1 MFKPSEVWDTN
12 SQERLINMGVRSRI
26 FLTIFLSLFLSVIAT
41 YFITER
47 DLRRGIENQLVS
59 ELEKEANLIVENIGN
74 VSSFLSLEESDAA
87 ADNLG
92 SIIDSRVTLIS
103 NQGEVVGDSSLTI
116 QEIAL
121 LDNHLNRL
129 EVLEALK
136 NKRGWSSRYSNTLE
150 ANLLYF
156 AVLDENIE
164 EPNVI
169 RVAVPLSS
177 LDSALS
183 SLELAISLL
192 FIVVFI
198 VSVFVSFISSRILYS
213 NIEAL
218 DKAASRIIDGT
229 IKKKDIKAL
238 PTQRVDEF
246 GNVARTISQI
256 SADLKQRIQDIA
268 KQRDQFG
275 NVLNDLGEGI
285 LVADNNENIFYSNE
299 QSQIILELQKLDGR
313 KLQSLNIPAINYL
326 TERAKEKKKADIEFE
341 IELKDKTTRWV
352 LGSMNKSKSTGE
364 FILVLHDISQLRQLN
379 SMRRDFISN
388 LSHELRTPVSVIRA
402 NSETL
407 LSGALEDK
415 KEAAVFAKAI
425 MHNSERLSEMVSDLI
440 DLSRIEYGDLKLNI
454 RSIDINQIVESI
466 VFSMTSILKRKNISI
481 KFEPHQTKSMVKA
494 DLNAIERIINNFI
507 DNAYKY
513 SPKNSLIVITTESSN
528 NDIKINIIDEG
539 DGIAPK
545 EMNLI
550 FDRFFRTASA
560 RASEKTG
567 SGLGLAI
574 VKNLVNSLNGK
585 VGVDSNEKGST
596 FWFTLPKAK

>member
-1 MFKPSEVWDTN
+1 
-12 SQERLINMGVRSRI
+12 MGVRSRI
-26 FLTIFLSLFLSVIAT
+26 FLIIFFSLFLSVIAT

-47 DLRRGIENQLVS
+47 DLRRGIEDQLVS

-74 VSSFLSLEESDAA
+74 VSNFRSLEDSDAA

-92 SIIDSRVTLIS
+92 SIINSRVTLIT

-116 QEIAL
+116 QEISL

-156 AVLDENIE
+156 AVLDENID

-183 SLELAISLL
+183 SLELAVSLL

-198 VSVFVSFISSRILYS
+198 VSVFASFISSRILYS

-218 DKAASRIIDGT
+218 DKAASRIIDGA

-299 QSQIILELQKLDGR
+299 QSQIILELQKLNGR

-341 IELKDKTTRWV
+341 IELKDKATRWV

-454 RSIDINQIVESI
+454 RSIDINQIIESI
-466 VFSMTSILKRKNISI
+466 VFSMKSILKRKNISI
-481 KFEPHQTKSMVKA
+481 EFDPHQTKSMVEA
-494 DLNAIERIINNFI
+494 DLNALERIINNFI

-513 SPKNSLIVITTESSN
+513 SPKNSSIIITTETLN

-585 VGVDSNEKGST
+585 VGVESNEKGST
-596 FWFTLPKAK
+596 FWFTLPKTK

>member
-12 SQERLINMGVRSRI
+12 SQERLTSMGVRSRI

-47 DLRRGIENQLVS
+47 DLRRGIENQLVN

-74 VSSFLSLEESDAA
+74 VSSFQSLEESDAA

-103 NQGEVVGDSSLTI
+103 NEGEVVGDSSLTI
-116 QEIAL
+116 QEISL
-121 LDNHLNRL
+121 LDNHLNRS
-129 EVLEALK
+129 EVVDALK
-136 NKRGWSSRYSNTLE
+136 NKRGWSSRYSNTLDS
-150 ANLLYF
+150 NLLYF

-198 VSVFVSFISSRILYS
+198 VSVFASFISSRILYS

-218 DKAASRIIDGT
+218 DKAASRIIDGA

-299 QSQIILELQKLDGR
+299 QSQIILELQKLNGR

-454 RSIDINQIVESI
+454 RSIDVNQIIESI
-466 VFSMTSILKRKNISI
+466 VFSMKSILKRKNISI
-481 KFEPHQTKSMVKA
+481 KFDPHQSKSMVEA
-494 DLNAIERIINNFI
+494 DLNALERIINNFI

-560 RASEKTG
+560 RASEKSG

-585 VGVDSNEKGST
+585 VGVESNEKGST

>member
-1 MFKPSEVWDTN
+1 
-12 SQERLINMGVRSRI
+12 MGVRSRI
-26 FLTIFLSLFLSVIAT
+26 FLTIFLSLFFSVIAT

-47 DLRRGIENQLVS
+47 DLRRGIENQIVS

-74 VSSFLSLEESDAA
+74 VSSFRSIEESDAA

-92 SIIDSRVTLIS
+92 SIIDSRVTLIT
-103 NQGEVVGDSSLTI
+103 NQGEVVGDSSLSI
-116 QEIAL
+116 QEISL

-129 EVLEALK
+129 EVIEALK
-136 NKRGWSSRYSNTLE
+136 NKRGWSSRYSNTLDS
-150 ANLLYF
+150 NLLYF
-156 AVLDENIE
+156 AVLDENTE

-183 SLELAISLL
+183 SLDLAISLL

-198 VSVFVSFISSRILYS
+198 VSVFASFISSRILYS

-218 DKAASRIIDGT
+218 DKAASRIIDGA

-299 QSQIILELQKLDGR
+299 QSQIILELQKLNGR

-415 KEAAVFAKAI
+415 KEATVFAKAI

-454 RSIDINQIVESI
+454 RSIDINQIIESI
-466 VFSMTSILKRKNISI
+466 VFSMKSILKRKNISI

-513 SPKNSLIVITTESSN
+513 SPNNSSIQITTESSN

-539 DGIAPK
+539 DGITPK

-560 RASEKTG
+560 RASEKSG

-596 FWFTLPKAK
+596 FWFTLPKSK

>member
-1 MFKPSEVWDTN
+1 MFKPSEGWDTN
-12 SQERLINMGVRSRI
+12 SQEHLINMGVRSRI
-26 FLTIFLSLFLSVIAT
+26 FLTIFLSLFISVIAT

-59 ELEKEANLIVENIGN
+59 ELEKEANLIVKNIGN
-74 VSSFLSLEESDAA
+74 VSTFLSLEESDAA

-103 NQGEVVGDSSLTI
+103 NEGEVVGDSSLTI
-116 QEIAL
+116 QEISL
-121 LDNHLNRL
+121 LDNHLNRS
-129 EVLEALK
+129 EVVDALK
-136 NKRGWSSRYSNTLE
+136 NKRGWSSRYSNTLDS
-150 ANLLYF
+150 NLLYF
-156 AVLDENIE
+156 AVLDENTE

-183 SLELAISLL
+183 SLDLAISLL

-198 VSVFVSFISSRILYS
+198 VSVFASFISSRILYS

-218 DKAASRIIDGT
+218 DKAASRIIDGA

-299 QSQIILELQKLDGR
+299 QSQIILELQKLNGR

-326 TERAKEKKKADIEFE
+326 TERVKEKKKADIEFE
-341 IELKDKTTRWV
+341 IELQDKTTRWV

-454 RSIDINQIVESI
+454 RSIDINQIIESI
-466 VFSMTSILKRKNISI
+466 VFSMKSILKRKNISI
-481 KFEPHQTKSMVKA
+481 EFKPHQAKSMVKA
-494 DLNAIERIINNFI
+494 DLNALERIINNFI

-513 SPKNSLIVITTESSN
+513 SPKNSSILLTTESQK

-560 RASEKTG
+560 RASEKKG

-585 VGVDSNEKGST
+585 VGVEPNEKGST

>member
-1 MFKPSEVWDTN
+1 
-12 SQERLINMGVRSRI
+12 MGVRSRI
-26 FLTIFLSLFLSVIAT
+26 FLTIFFSLFLSVIAT

-47 DLRRGIENQLVS
+47 DLRRGIEDQLVS

-74 VSSFLSLEESDAA
+74 VSNFRSLEDSDAA

-92 SIIDSRVTLIS
+92 SIINSRVTLIT

-116 QEIAL
+116 QEISL

-156 AVLDENIE
+156 AVLDENID

-183 SLELAISLL
+183 SLELAVSLL

-198 VSVFVSFISSRILYS
+198 VSVFASFISSRILYS

-218 DKAASRIIDGT
+218 DKAASRIIDGA

-238 PTQRVDEF
+238 PTQRGDEF

-285 LVADNNENIFYSNE
+285 LVADNDENIFYSNE
-299 QSQIILELQKLDGR
+299 QSQIILEIQKLNGK
-313 KLQSLNIPAINYL
+313 KLKSLKIPAINYL
-326 TERAKEKKKADIEFE
+326 TDRAKEKKTADIEFE
-341 IELKDKTTRWV
+341 IQLKDKSTRWV
-352 LGSMNKSKSTGE
+352 LGSMNKSRSTGE

-415 KEAAVFAKAI
+415 KEAVVFAKAI

-454 RSIDINQIVESI
+454 RSIDLNQIIESI
-466 VFSMTSILKRKNISI
+466 VFSMKSILKRKNISLNF
-481 KFEPHQTKSMVKA
+481 KPHKNKNMVEA
-494 DLNAIERIINNFI
+494 DLNSLERIINNFI

-513 SPKNSLIVITTESSN
+513 SPKNSSITITTEN
-528 NDIKINIIDEG
+528 ANKDIKINIIDEG
-539 DGIAPK
+539 DGINPK

-560 RASEKTG
+560 RASEKKG

-574 VKNLVNSLNGK
+574 VKNLVNNLGGN
-585 VGVDSNEKGST
+585 VGVEANVKGTT
-596 FWFTLPKAK
+596 FWFTIPKSK

>member
-1 MFKPSEVWDTN
+1 
-12 SQERLINMGVRSRI
+12 MGVRSRI

-129 EVLEALK
+129 EVVEALK

-256 SADLKQRIQDIA
+256 SADLKERIQDIA

-285 LVADNNENIFYSNE
+285 LVADNDENIFYSNE
-299 QSQIILELQKLDGR
+299 QSQIILELQKLNGR

-326 TERAKEKKKADIEFE
+326 TERVKEKKKADIEFE

-454 RSIDINQIVESI
+454 RSIDINQIIESI
-466 VFSMTSILKRKNISI
+466 VFSMKSILKRKNISI
-481 KFEPHQTKSMVKA
+481 EFEPHQTKSMVEA
-494 DLNAIERIINNFI
+494 DLNALERIINNFI

-560 RASEKTG
+560 RASEKSG

-585 VGVDSNEKGST
+585 VGVESNEKGST

>member
-12 SQERLINMGVRSRI
+12 SQERLTSMGVRSRI

-47 DLRRGIENQLVS
+47 DLRRGIENQLVN

-74 VSSFLSLEESDAA
+74 VSSFLSIEESDAA

-116 QEIAL
+116 QEISL
-121 LDNHLNRL
+121 LDNHLNRS
-129 EVLEALK
+129 EVVEALK
-136 NKRGWSSRYSNTLE
+136 NKRGWSSRYSNTLDS
-150 ANLLYF
+150 NLLYF
-156 AVLDENIE
+156 AVLDENTE
-164 EPNVI
+164 KPNVI

-183 SLELAISLL
+183 SLDLAISLL

-198 VSVFVSFISSRILYS
+198 VSVFASFISSRILYS

-218 DKAASRIIDGT
+218 DKAASRIIDGA

-299 QSQIILELQKLDGR
+299 QSQIILELQKLNGR

-454 RSIDINQIVESI
+454 RSIDVNQIIESI
-466 VFSMTSILKRKNISI
+466 VFSMKSILKRKNISI
-481 KFEPHQTKSMVKA
+481 KFDPHQSKSMVEA
-494 DLNAIERIINNFI
+494 DLNALERIINNFI

-513 SPKNSLIVITTESSN
+513 SPKNSSIQITTESPN
-528 NDIKINIIDEG
+528 DDIKINIIDEG

-560 RASEKTG
+560 RASEKSG

-585 VGVDSNEKGST
+585 VGVESNEKGST

>member
-1 MFKPSEVWDTN
+1 
-12 SQERLINMGVRSRI
+12 MGVRSRI
-26 FLTIFLSLFLSVIAT
+26 FLTIFLSLFFSVIAT

-47 DLRRGIENQLVS
+47 DLRRGIENQIVS

-74 VSSFLSLEESDAA
+74 VSSFRSIEESDAA

-92 SIIDSRVTLIS
+92 SIIDSRVTLIT
-103 NQGEVVGDSSLTI
+103 NQGEVVGDSSLSI
-116 QEIAL
+116 QEISL

-129 EVLEALK
+129 EVIEALK
-136 NKRGWSSRYSNTLE
+136 NKRGWSSRYSNTLDS
-150 ANLLYF
+150 NLLYF
-156 AVLDENIE
+156 AVLDENTE

-183 SLELAISLL
+183 SLDLAISLL

-198 VSVFVSFISSRILYS
+198 VSVFASFISSRILYS

-218 DKAASRIIDGT
+218 DKAASRIIDGA

-285 LVADNNENIFYSNE
+285 LVADNDENIFYSNE
-299 QSQIILELQKLDGR
+299 QSQIILELQKLNGR

-415 KEAAVFAKAI
+415 KEATVFAKAI

-454 RSIDINQIVESI
+454 RSIDINQIIESI
-466 VFSMTSILKRKNISI
+466 VFSMKSILKRKNISI

-513 SPKNSLIVITTESSN
+513 SPNNSSIQITTESSN

-539 DGIAPK
+539 DGITPK

-560 RASEKTG
+560 RASEKSG

-596 FWFTLPKAK
+596 FWFTLPKSK

>member
-12 SQERLINMGVRSRI
+12 SQERLTSMGVRSRI

-74 VSSFLSLEESDAA
+74 VSSFQSIEESDAA

-103 NQGEVVGDSSLTI
+103 NEGEVVGDSSLTI
-116 QEIAL
+116 QEISL
-121 LDNHLNRL
+121 LDNHLNRS
-129 EVLEALK
+129 EVVDALK
-136 NKRGWSSRYSNTLE
+136 NKRGWSSRYSNTLDS
-150 ANLLYF
+150 NLLYF
-156 AVLDENIE
+156 AVLDENTE

-198 VSVFVSFISSRILYS
+198 VSVFASFISSRILYS

-218 DKAASRIIDGT
+218 DKAASRIIDGA

-299 QSQIILELQKLDGR
+299 QSQIILELQKLNGR

-454 RSIDINQIVESI
+454 RSIDINQIIESI
-466 VFSMTSILKRKNISI
+466 VFSMKSILKRKNISI
-481 KFEPHQTKSMVKA
+481 EFDPHQTKSMVEA
-494 DLNAIERIINNFI
+494 DLNALERIINNFI

>member
-1 MFKPSEVWDTN
+1 MFKLSEVWDTN

-129 EVLEALK
+129 EVVEALK

-256 SADLKQRIQDIA
+256 SADLKERIQDIA

-285 LVADNNENIFYSNE
+285 LVADNDENIFYSNE
-299 QSQIILELQKLDGR
+299 QSQIILELQKLNGR

-326 TERAKEKKKADIEFE
+326 TERVKEKKKADIEFE

-454 RSIDINQIVESI
+454 RSIDINQIIESI
-466 VFSMTSILKRKNISI
+466 VFSMKSILKRKNISI
-481 KFEPHQTKSMVKA
+481 EFEPHQTKSMVEA
-494 DLNAIERIINNFI
+494 DLNALERIINNFI

-560 RASEKTG
+560 RASEKSG

-585 VGVDSNEKGST
+585 VGVESNEKGST

>member
-12 SQERLINMGVRSRI
+12 SQERLTSMGVRSRI

-74 VSSFLSLEESDAA
+74 VSSFQSLEESDAA

-103 NQGEVVGDSSLTI
+103 NEGEVVGDSSLTI
-116 QEIAL
+116 QEISL
-121 LDNHLNRL
+121 LDNHLNRS
-129 EVLEALK
+129 EVIEALK
-136 NKRGWSSRYSNTLE
+136 NNRGWSSRYSNTLDS
-150 ANLLYF
+150 NLLYF
-156 AVLDENIE
+156 AVLDENTE

-198 VSVFVSFISSRILYS
+198 VSVFASFISSRILYS

-218 DKAASRIIDGT
+218 DKAASRIIDGA

-299 QSQIILELQKLDGR
+299 QSQIILELQKLNGR

-454 RSIDINQIVESI
+454 RSIDVNQIIESI
-466 VFSMTSILKRKNISI
+466 VFSMKSILKRKNISI
-481 KFEPHQTKSMVKA
+481 KFDPHQTKSMVEA
-494 DLNAIERIINNFI
+494 DLNALERIINNFI

-513 SPKNSLIVITTESSN
+513 SPKNSLIVITTESTN
-528 NDIKINIIDEG
+528 DDIKINIIDEG

>member
-1 MFKPSEVWDTN
+1 
-12 SQERLINMGVRSRI
+12 MGVRSRI
-26 FLTIFLSLFLSVIAT
+26 FLTIFFSLFLSVIAT

-47 DLRRGIENQLVS
+47 DLRRGIEDQLVS

-74 VSSFLSLEESDAA
+74 VSNFRSLEDSDAA

-92 SIIDSRVTLIS
+92 SIINSRVTLIT

-116 QEIAL
+116 QEISL

-156 AVLDENIE
+156 AVLDENID

-183 SLELAISLL
+183 SLELAVSLL

-198 VSVFVSFISSRILYS
+198 VSVFASFISSRILYS

-218 DKAASRIIDGT
+218 DKAASRIIDGA

-299 QSQIILELQKLDGR
+299 QSQIILEIQKLNGR

-341 IELKDKTTRWV
+341 IELKDKATRWV

-454 RSIDINQIVESI
+454 RSIDINQIIESI
-466 VFSMTSILKRKNISI
+466 VFSMKSILKRKNISI
-481 KFEPHQTKSMVKA
+481 EFDPHQTKSMVEA
-494 DLNAIERIINNFI
+494 DLNALERIINNFI

-513 SPKNSLIVITTESSN
+513 SPKNSSIIITTETLN

-585 VGVDSNEKGST
+585 VGVESNEKGST

>member
-1 MFKPSEVWDTN
+1 
-12 SQERLINMGVRSRI
+12 MGVRSRI

-47 DLRRGIENQLVS
+47 DLRRGIENQLVN

-103 NQGEVVGDSSLTI
+103 NEGVVVGDSSLTI
-116 QEIAL
+116 QEISL

-129 EVLEALK
+129 EVVEALK
-136 NKRGWSSRYSNTLE
+136 NKRGWSSRYSNTLK

-156 AVLDENIE
+156 AVLDENNE

-198 VSVFVSFISSRILYS
+198 VSVFASFISSRILYS

-218 DKAASRIIDGT
+218 DKAASRIIDGA

-285 LVADNNENIFYSNE
+285 LVADNDENIFYSNE
-299 QSQIILELQKLDGR
+299 QSQIILELQKLNGR

-454 RSIDINQIVESI
+454 RSIDVNQIIESI
-466 VFSMTSILKRKNISI
+466 VFSMKSILKRKNISI
-481 KFEPHQTKSMVKA
+481 KFDPHQTKSMVEA
-494 DLNAIERIINNFI
+494 DLNALERIINNFI

-528 NDIKINIIDEG
+528 SDIKINIIDEG

-545 EMNLI
+545 EINLI

-585 VGVDSNEKGST
+585 VGVDPNEKGST

>member
-12 SQERLINMGVRSRI
+12 SQERLTSMGVRSRI

-103 NQGEVVGDSSLTI
+103 NEGVVVGDSSLTI
-116 QEIAL
+116 QEISL

-129 EVLEALK
+129 EVVEALK
-136 NKRGWSSRYSNTLE
+136 NKRGWSSRYSNTLK

-156 AVLDENIE
+156 AVLDENTE

-198 VSVFVSFISSRILYS
+198 VSVFASFISSRILYS

-218 DKAASRIIDGT
+218 DKAASRIIDGA

-299 QSQIILELQKLDGR
+299 QSQIILELEKLNGR

-454 RSIDINQIVESI
+454 RSIDVNQIIESI
-466 VFSMTSILKRKNISI
+466 VFSMKSILKRKNISI
-481 KFEPHQTKSMVKA
+481 KFDPHQTKSMVEA
-494 DLNAIERIINNFI
+494 DLNALERIINNFI

>member
-1 MFKPSEVWDTN
+1 MFKPSEVWDIN
-12 SQERLINMGVRSRI
+12 SQERLTNMGVRSRI
-26 FLTIFLSLFLSVIAT
+26 FLTIFLSLFFSVIAT

-47 DLRRGIENQLVS
+47 DLRRGIENQIVS

-74 VSSFLSLEESDAA
+74 VSSFLSIEESDAA

-103 NQGEVVGDSSLTI
+103 NEGEVVGDSSLSI
-116 QEIAL
+116 QEISL

-129 EVLEALK
+129 EVIEALK
-136 NKRGWSSRYSNTLE
+136 NKRGWSSRYSNTLDS
-150 ANLLYF
+150 NLLYF
-156 AVLDENIE
+156 AVLDENTE

-183 SLELAISLL
+183 SLDLAISLL

-198 VSVFVSFISSRILYS
+198 VSVFASFISSRILYS

-218 DKAASRIIDGT
+218 DKAASRIIDGA

-256 SADLKQRIQDIA
+256 SADLKKRIQDIA

-285 LVADNNENIFYSNE
+285 LVADNDEYIFYSNE
-299 QSQIILELQKLDGR
+299 QSQIILELQKLNGR

-415 KEAAVFAKAI
+415 KEATVFAKAI

-454 RSIDINQIVESI
+454 RSIDINQIIESI
-466 VFSMTSILKRKNISI
+466 VFSMKSILKRKNISI

-513 SPKNSLIVITTESSN
+513 SPNNSSIQITTESSN

-539 DGIAPK
+539 DGITPK

-560 RASEKTG
+560 RASEKSG

-596 FWFTLPKAK
+596 FWFTLPKSK

>member
-12 SQERLINMGVRSRI
+12 SQERLTSMGVRSRI

-74 VSSFLSLEESDAA
+74 VSSFQSLEESDAA

-103 NQGEVVGDSSLTI
+103 NEGEVVGDSSLTI

-121 LDNHLNRL
+121 LDNHLNRS
-129 EVLEALK
+129 EVIEALK
-136 NKRGWSSRYSNTLE
+136 NNRGWSSRYSNTLDS
-150 ANLLYF
+150 NLLYF

-164 EPNVI
+164 EPNII

-198 VSVFVSFISSRILYS
+198 VSVFASFISSRILYS

-285 LVADNNENIFYSNE
+285 LVADNDENIFYSNE
-299 QSQIILELQKLDGR
+299 QSQIILELQKLNGR
-313 KLQSLNIPAINYL
+313 KLQSLNIPAVNYL

-454 RSIDINQIVESI
+454 RSIDVNQIIESI
-466 VFSMTSILKRKNISI
+466 VFSMKSILKRKNISI
-481 KFEPHQTKSMVKA
+481 KFDPHQTKSMVEA
-494 DLNAIERIINNFI
+494 DLNALERIINNFI

>member
-12 SQERLINMGVRSRI
+12 SQERLTSMGVRSRI

-47 DLRRGIENQLVS
+47 DLRRGIENQLVN

-103 NQGEVVGDSSLTI
+103 NEGEVVGDSSLTI
-116 QEIAL
+116 QEISL
-121 LDNHLNRL
+121 LDNHLNRS
-129 EVLEALK
+129 EVVEALK
-136 NKRGWSSRYSNTLE
+136 NKRGWSSRYSNTLDS
-150 ANLLYF
+150 NLLYF

-198 VSVFVSFISSRILYS
+198 VSVFASFISSRILYS

-218 DKAASRIIDGT
+218 DKAASRIIDGA

-299 QSQIILELQKLDGR
+299 QSQIILELQKLNGR

-454 RSIDINQIVESI
+454 RSIDVNQIIESI
-466 VFSMTSILKRKNISI
+466 VFSMKSILKRKNISI
-481 KFEPHQTKSMVKA
+481 KFDPHQTKSMVEA
-494 DLNAIERIINNFI
+494 DLNALERIINNFI

-528 NDIKINIIDEG
+528 SDIKINIIDEG

-545 EMNLI
+545 EINLI

>member
-12 SQERLINMGVRSRI
+12 SQERLTSMGVRSRI

-74 VSSFLSLEESDAA
+74 VSSFQSLEESDAA

-103 NQGEVVGDSSLTI
+103 NEGEVVGDSSLTI
-116 QEIAL
+116 QEISL
-121 LDNHLNRL
+121 LDNHLNRS
-129 EVLEALK
+129 EVVEALK
-136 NKRGWSSRYSNTLE
+136 NKRGWSSRYSNTLDS
-150 ANLLYF
+150 NLLYF

-198 VSVFVSFISSRILYS
+198 VSVFASFISSRILYS

-285 LVADNNENIFYSNE
+285 LVADNDENIFYSNE
-299 QSQIILELQKLDGR
+299 QSQIILELQKLNGR

-454 RSIDINQIVESI
+454 RSIDVNQIIESI
-466 VFSMTSILKRKNISI
+466 VFSMKSILKRKNISI
-481 KFEPHQTKSMVKA
+481 KFDPHQSKSMVEA
-494 DLNAIERIINNFI
+494 DLNALERIINNFI

-513 SPKNSLIVITTESSN
+513 SPKNSSIQITTESPN
-528 NDIKINIIDEG
+528 DDIKINIIDEG

-560 RASEKTG
+560 RASEKSG

-585 VGVDSNEKGST
+585 VGVESNEKGST

>member
-12 SQERLINMGVRSRI
+12 SQERLTSMGVRSRI

-74 VSSFLSLEESDAA
+74 VSSFQSLEESDAA

-103 NQGEVVGDSSLTI
+103 NEGEVVGDSSLTI
-116 QEIAL
+116 QEISL
-121 LDNHLNRL
+121 LDNHLNRS
-129 EVLEALK
+129 EVIEALK
-136 NKRGWSSRYSNTLE
+136 NNRGWSSRYSNTLDS
-150 ANLLYF
+150 NLLYF

-198 VSVFVSFISSRILYS
+198 VSVFASFISSRILYS

-218 DKAASRIIDGT
+218 DKAASRIIDGA

-299 QSQIILELQKLDGR
+299 QSQIILELQKLNGR

-454 RSIDINQIVESI
+454 RSIDVNQIIESI
-466 VFSMTSILKRKNISI
+466 VFSMKSILKRKNISI
-481 KFEPHQTKSMVKA
+481 KFDPHQSKSMVEA
-494 DLNAIERIINNFI
+494 DLNALERIINNFI

-513 SPKNSLIVITTESSN
+513 SPKNSLIVITTESL
-528 NDIKINIIDEG
+528 K
-539 DGIAPK
+539 
-545 EMNLI
+545 
-550 FDRFFRTASA
+550 
-560 RASEKTG
+560 
-567 SGLGLAI
+567 
-574 VKNLVNSLNGK
+574 
-585 VGVDSNEKGST
+585 
-596 FWFTLPKAK
+596 

>member
-12 SQERLINMGVRSRI
+12 SQERLTSMGVRSRI
-26 FLTIFLSLFLSVIAT
+26 FLTIFLSLFLSVVAT

-74 VSSFLSLEESDAA
+74 VSSFRSIEESDAA

-92 SIIDSRVTLIS
+92 SIIDSRVTLIT
-103 NQGEVVGDSSLTI
+103 NQGEVVGDSSLSI
-116 QEIAL
+116 QEISL

-129 EVLEALK
+129 EVIEALK
-136 NKRGWSSRYSNTLE
+136 NKRGWSSRYSNTLDS
-150 ANLLYF
+150 NLLYF
-156 AVLDENIE
+156 AVLDENTE

-183 SLELAISLL
+183 SLDLAISLL

-198 VSVFVSFISSRILYS
+198 VSVFASFISSRILYS

-218 DKAASRIIDGT
+218 DKAASRIIDGA

-285 LVADNNENIFYSNE
+285 LVADNDENIFYSNE
-299 QSQIILELQKLDGR
+299 QSQIILELQKLNGR

-415 KEAAVFAKAI
+415 KEATVFAKAI

-454 RSIDINQIVESI
+454 RSIDINQIIESI
-466 VFSMTSILKRKNISI
+466 VFSMKSILKRKNISI

-513 SPKNSLIVITTESSN
+513 SPNNSSIQITTESSN

-539 DGIAPK
+539 DGITPK

-560 RASEKTG
+560 RASEKSG

-596 FWFTLPKAK
+596 FWFTLPKSK

>member
-129 EVLEALK
+129 EVVEALK

-164 EPNVI
+164 DPNII

-256 SADLKQRIQDIA
+256 SADLKERIQDIA

-285 LVADNNENIFYSNE
+285 LVADNDENIFYSNE
-299 QSQIILELQKLDGR
+299 QSQIILELQKLNGR

-326 TERAKEKKKADIEFE
+326 TERVKEKKKADIEFE

-454 RSIDINQIVESI
+454 RSIDINQIIESI
-466 VFSMTSILKRKNISI
+466 VFSMKSILKRKNISI
-481 KFEPHQTKSMVKA
+481 EFEPHQTKSMVEA
-494 DLNAIERIINNFI
+494 DLNALERIINNFI

-560 RASEKTG
+560 RASEKSG

-585 VGVDSNEKGST
+585 VGVESNEKGST

>member
-12 SQERLINMGVRSRI
+12 SQERLTSMGVRSRI

-47 DLRRGIENQLVS
+47 DLRRGIENQLVN

-74 VSSFLSLEESDAA
+74 VSSFQSLEESDAA

-103 NQGEVVGDSSLTI
+103 NEGEVVGDSSLTL
-116 QEIAL
+116 QEISL

-129 EVLEALK
+129 EVIEALK
-136 NKRGWSSRYSNTLE
+136 NKRGWSSRYSNTLDS
-150 ANLLYF
+150 NLLYF
-156 AVLDENIE
+156 AVLDENTE

-198 VSVFVSFISSRILYS
+198 VSVFASFISSRILYS

-218 DKAASRIIDGT
+218 DKAASRIIDGA

-299 QSQIILELQKLDGR
+299 QSQIILELQKLNGR

-454 RSIDINQIVESI
+454 RSIDINQIIESI
-466 VFSMTSILKRKNISI
+466 VFSMKSILKRKNISI
-481 KFEPHQTKSMVKA
+481 EFDPHQTKSMVEA
-494 DLNAIERIINNFI
+494 DLNALERIINNFI

-513 SPKNSLIVITTESSN
+513 SHKHSSILITTETLN

-585 VGVDSNEKGST
+585 VGVESNEKGST
-596 FWFTLPKAK
+596 FWCTLPKAK

>member
-1 MFKPSEVWDTN
+1 
-12 SQERLINMGVRSRI
+12 MGVRSRI

-47 DLRRGIENQLVS
+47 DLRRGIENQLVN

-103 NQGEVVGDSSLTI
+103 NEGVVVGDSSLTI
-116 QEIAL
+116 QEISL
-121 LDNHLNRL
+121 LDNHLNRS
-129 EVLEALK
+129 EVIEALK
-136 NKRGWSSRYSNTLE
+136 NNRGWSSRYSNTLDS
-150 ANLLYF
+150 NLLYF

-218 DKAASRIIDGT
+218 DKAASRIIDGA

-299 QSQIILELQKLDGR
+299 QSQIILELQKLNGR

-454 RSIDINQIVESI
+454 RSIDINQITESI
-466 VFSMTSILKRKNISI
+466 VFSMKSILKRKNISI
-481 KFEPHQTKSMVKA
+481 EFKPHQVKSMVKA
-494 DLNAIERIINNFI
+494 DLNALERIINNFI

-513 SPKNSLIVITTESSN
+513 SPKNSSIALTTESLK

-539 DGIAPK
+539 EGIAPK

-585 VGVDSNEKGST
+585 VGVESNEKGST

>member
-1 MFKPSEVWDTN
+1 M
-12 SQERLINMGVRSRI
+12 
-26 FLTIFLSLFLSVIAT
+26 
-41 YFITER
+41 
-47 DLRRGIENQLVS
+47 
-59 ELEKEANLIVENIGN
+59 
-74 VSSFLSLEESDAA
+74 
-87 ADNLG
+87 
-92 SIIDSRVTLIS
+92 IS
-103 NQGEVVGDSSLTI
+103 NEGEVVGDSSLTI
-116 QEIAL
+116 QEISL
-121 LDNHLNRL
+121 LDNHLNRS
-129 EVLEALK
+129 EVIEALK
-136 NKRGWSSRYSNTLE
+136 NNRGWSSRYSNTLDS
-150 ANLLYF
+150 NLLYF

-198 VSVFVSFISSRILYS
+198 VSVFASFISSRILYS

-218 DKAASRIIDGT
+218 DKAASRIIDGA

-285 LVADNNENIFYSNE
+285 LVADNDENIFYSNE
-299 QSQIILELQKLDGR
+299 QSQIILGLQKLNGR

-454 RSIDINQIVESI
+454 RSIDVNQIIESI
-466 VFSMTSILKRKNISI
+466 VFSMKSILKRKNISI
-481 KFEPHQTKSMVKA
+481 KFDPHQSKSMVEA
-494 DLNAIERIINNFI
+494 DLNALERIINNFI

>member
-12 SQERLINMGVRSRI
+12 SQERQTNMGVRSRI

-129 EVLEALK
+129 EVVEALK

-256 SADLKQRIQDIA
+256 SADLKERIQDIA

-299 QSQIILELQKLDGR
+299 QSQIILELQKLNGR

-326 TERAKEKKKADIEFE
+326 TERVKEKKKADIEFE

-454 RSIDINQIVESI
+454 RSIDINQIIESI
-466 VFSMTSILKRKNISI
+466 VFSMKSILKRKNISI
-481 KFEPHQTKSMVKA
+481 EFEPHQTKSMVEA
-494 DLNAIERIINNFI
+494 DLNALERIINNFI

-560 RASEKTG
+560 RASEKSG

-585 VGVDSNEKGST
+585 VGVESNEKGST

>member
-1 MFKPSEVWDTN
+1 
-12 SQERLINMGVRSRI
+12 MGVRSRI

-47 DLRRGIENQLVS
+47 DLRRGIENQLVN

-103 NQGEVVGDSSLTI
+103 NEGVVVGDSSLTI
-116 QEIAL
+116 QEISL

-129 EVLEALK
+129 EVVEALK
-136 NKRGWSSRYSNTLE
+136 NKRGWSSRYSNTLK

-156 AVLDENIE
+156 AVLDENTE

-198 VSVFVSFISSRILYS
+198 VSVFASFISSRILYS

-218 DKAASRIIDGT
+218 DKAASRIIDGA

-285 LVADNNENIFYSNE
+285 LVADNDENIFYSNE
-299 QSQIILELQKLDGR
+299 QSQIILELQKLNGR

-454 RSIDINQIVESI
+454 RSIDVNQIIESI
-466 VFSMTSILKRKNISI
+466 VFSMKSILKRKNISI
-481 KFEPHQTKSMVKA
+481 KFDPHQTKSMVEA
-494 DLNAIERIINNFI
+494 DLNALERIINNFI

-528 NDIKINIIDEG
+528 SDIKINIIDEG

-545 EMNLI
+545 EINLI

-585 VGVDSNEKGST
+585 VGVDPNEKGST

>member
-12 SQERLINMGVRSRI
+12 SQERQTNMGVRSRI
-26 FLTIFLSLFLSVIAT
+26 FLTIFLSLFFSVIAT

-92 SIIDSRVTLIS
+92 AIIDSRVTLIS

-136 NKRGWSSRYSNTLE
+136 NKSGWSSRYSNTLE

-198 VSVFVSFISSRILYS
+198 VSVFASFISSRILYS

-238 PTQRVDEF
+238 PTQRIDEF

-285 LVADNNENIFYSNE
+285 LVADSDENIFYSNE
-299 QSQIILELQKLDGR
+299 QSQIILGLQKLNGR

-454 RSIDINQIVESI
+454 RSIDINQIIESI
-466 VFSMTSILKRKNISI
+466 AFSMKSILKRKNISI
-481 KFEPHQTKSMVKA
+481 EFKPHQTKSMVEA
-494 DLNAIERIINNFI
+494 DLNALERIINNFI

-585 VGVDSNEKGST
+585 VGVEPNEKGST

>member
-1 MFKPSEVWDTN
+1 
-12 SQERLINMGVRSRI
+12 MGVRSRI

-47 DLRRGIENQLVS
+47 DLRRGIENQLVN

-74 VSSFLSLEESDAA
+74 VSSFLSIEESDAA

-92 SIIDSRVTLIS
+92 SIIDSRVTLIL
-103 NQGEVVGDSSLTI
+103 NEGEVVGDSSLTI

-121 LDNHLNRL
+121 LDNHLNRS
-129 EVLEALK
+129 EVVDALK
-136 NKRGWSSRYSNTLE
+136 NKRGWSSRYSNTLDS
-150 ANLLYF
+150 NLLYF
-156 AVLDENIE
+156 AVLDENAD

-198 VSVFVSFISSRILYS
+198 VSVFASFISSRILYS
-213 NIEAL
+213 NIESL
-218 DKAASRIIDGT
+218 DKAASRIIDGA

-285 LVADNNENIFYSNE
+285 LVADNDEHIFYSNE
-299 QSQIILELQKLDGR
+299 QSQIILELQKLNGR

-454 RSIDINQIVESI
+454 RSIDVNQIIESI
-466 VFSMTSILKRKNISI
+466 VFSMKSILKRKNISI
-481 KFEPHQTKSMVKA
+481 KFDPHQTKSMVEA
-494 DLNAIERIINNFI
+494 DLNALERIINNFI

-585 VGVDSNEKGST
+585 VGVDPNKKGST